1 MIFNLALIIVMP
13 KLMFSNI
20 EIEHLANYFALL
32 IHTKQIEIYDVVKFI
47 NGTI

>member
-20 EIEHLANYFALL
+20 EIEHFVL
-32 IHTKQIEIYDVVKFI
+32 IILHC
-47 NGTI
+47 